1 VDILTF
7 GSIHY
12 DAKHQSYPWFV
23 SAACAQWVSKH
34 GPTCLG
40 GVGSDRQVIPLT
52 LLTRTCETHTAA
64 EGSPWEQGSHLGNAC
79 YMSLQ
84 RGCWTDYIHCLL
96 LIWRGPVSIPS
107 DTSRL
112 QWICMKIMKDA
123 GCEDLFTMTTEPE
136 PVRGRDKCN
145 RRTDAATHNLK
156 VNITSH

>member
-1 VDILTF
+1 MTRNISLICGLSLQNNDCSLCTMSF
-7 GSIHY
+7 KTRCYLARRS
-12 DAKHQSYPWFV
+12 W
-23 SAACAQWVSKH
+23 QWPASNSVKASN
-34 GPTCLG
+34 TN
-40 GVGSDRQVIPLT
+40 VWN
-52 LLTRTCETHTAA
+52 THTAA
-64 EGSPWEQGSHLGNAC
+64 VGSQWEQGSHLGNAC

-136 PVRGRDKCN
+136 PVSGRDKCN